1 MGIGE
6 IKMYTLFSGLI
17 YWYWKIIENNGRM
30 EEIKKKN
37 LINVTCAID

>member
-6 IKMYTLFSGLI
+6 IKMYTLLSRLI

-30 EEIKKKN
+30 EEIKK
-37 LINVTCAID
+37 